1 MVLESDSRQVIA
13 VTQTGSLGAYQFNG
27 IPPGNYWIR
36 FVAPD
41 GFLGYAITLRDQ
53 GGDDTVD
60 SDADPDTGYTTL
72 ITVGPGEDNDSIDA
86 GFVRI
91 P

>member
-1 MVLESDSRQVIA
+1 VVLENESRQVIA
-13 VTQTGSLGAYQFNG
+13 VTQAGGLGAYQFNG
-27 IPPGNYWIR
+27 IQPGNYWIR

-41 GFLGYAITLRDQ
+41 GYTITLQDQ
-53 GGDDTVD
+53 GEDDTVD

-72 ITVGPGEDNDSIDA
+72 IPVGPGEHNDRIDA